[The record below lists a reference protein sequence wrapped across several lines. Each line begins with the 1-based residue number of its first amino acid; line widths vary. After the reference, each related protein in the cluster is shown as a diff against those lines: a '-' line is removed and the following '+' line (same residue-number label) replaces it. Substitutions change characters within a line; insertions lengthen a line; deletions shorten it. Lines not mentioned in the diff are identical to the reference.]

1 MNLAGISAV
10 LVALVLIGAPAQAD
24 DREVMGDELET
35 LLSGNSIDGV
45 WGEGHYVQHF
55 QANGRTVYVADGRP
69 ADWGTWRI
77 SSAGRYCS
85 IWRGSSESCYP
96 VVERDGT
103 LHWLIESTGVVE
115 PFTVVEGNIT
125 LQ

>member
-1 MNLAGISAV
+1 VKLARIPAV
-10 LVALVLIGAPAQAD
+10 LVALTLMAAPALAQ
-24 DREVMGDELET
+24 DREVMGEELET

-45 WGEGHYVQHF
+45 WGQGHYVQHF
-55 QANGRTVYVADGRP
+55 QENGRTVYVADGRAP
-69 ADWGTWRI
+69 DWGTWRI

-85 IWRGSSESCYP
+85 VWRGGGESCYP
-96 VVERDGT
+96 VIERDGV
-103 LHWLIESTGVVE
+103 LHWLVESTGVAE